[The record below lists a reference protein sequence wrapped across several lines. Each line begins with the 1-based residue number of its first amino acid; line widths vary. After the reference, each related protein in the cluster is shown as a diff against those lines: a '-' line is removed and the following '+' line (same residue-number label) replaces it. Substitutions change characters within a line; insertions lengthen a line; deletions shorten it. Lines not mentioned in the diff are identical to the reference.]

1 MIYLEGVRSCDVFNG
16 IFLIRTSRRHHPDCG
31 MREDKF
37 LIMENRHPSNDGK
50 EKASF

>member
-16 IFLIRTSRRHHPDCG
+16 IFLIRIRGGKFQGIILIMAKRRHPPD
-31 MREDKF
+31 
-37 LIMENRHPSNDGK
+37 DGK